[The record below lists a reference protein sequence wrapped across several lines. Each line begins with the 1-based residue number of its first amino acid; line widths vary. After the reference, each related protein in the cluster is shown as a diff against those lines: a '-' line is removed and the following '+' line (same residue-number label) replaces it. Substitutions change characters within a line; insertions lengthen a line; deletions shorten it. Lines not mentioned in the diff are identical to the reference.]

1 MASDRPAR
9 LQIHEH
15 LDFQRRFR
23 VFRLCGT
30 AALVLLLLVAMSG
43 LLGSGPLASSR
54 VSAGL
59 MEVDHP
65 RFLHRRNPDWFEVR
79 VDAGHGP
86 VELVLEGALVEEFD
100 LDAVTPT
107 PEQAVRADGR
117 LLLRLA
123 PGTSTVRLQLT
134 PRRMGSA
141 EGHVR
146 AGADSAR
153 LRMFVYP

>member
-9 LQIHEH
+9 LQIHQH

-23 VFRLCGT
+23 VFRLCGM

-43 LLGSGPLASSR
+43 LLGSGPLASAS
-54 VSAGL
+54 VSAGS
-59 MEVDHP
+59 MQVEHP
-65 RFLHRRNPDWFEVR
+65 RFLHRRNPTWFEVR
-79 VDAGHGP
+79 MDAGDGP
-86 VELVLEGALVEEFD
+86 VEVVLDGALANGFD
-100 LDAVTPT
+100 LGAVTPT

-123 PGTSTVRLQLT
+123 PGTSAVRLQLT

-146 AGADSAR
+146 AGGDSAR